1 MKTIVMPSFA
11 GGSSHAYFGSALR
24 ESRAD
29 GVAVAEGT
37 CAWQA
42 LRGLGVGTRAEGK
55 GGGASRILVNSGML
69 SYGMHAHLD
78 HFLCWRCRC
87 GRYVFATKLATERQK
102 KVLIAPELEQAE
114 GMFGHSSA
122 SVGGFPSGHDPV
134 EGRRERLGYRLSPR
148 VFQIDVLMLKRR
160 NPYIIGAGARA
171 SWRQRSWRLND
182 NSRALTG
189 AGARA
194 GWR

>member
-42 LRGLGVGTRAEGK
+42 LRGLEVGTRAEGK
-55 GGGASRILVNSGML
+55 GGGCEPDIGEFWNAFSR
-69 SYGMHAHLD
+69 HACAHLD

-87 GRYVFATKLATERQK
+87 GRNVFATKLATERQK
-102 KVLIAPELEQAE
+102 KVLIAPEREQAK

-122 SVGGFPSGHDPV
+122 SVGGFPSRHDPV
-134 EGRRERLGYRLSPR
+134 EGRRERLGYRLSPPR
-148 VFQIDVLMLKRR
+148 V
-160 NPYIIGAGARA
+160 YI
-171 SWRQRSWRLND
+171 SRSMY
-182 NSRALTG
+182 
-189 AGARA
+189 
-194 GWR
+194 

>member
-114 GMFGHSSA
+114 GMFVIAVPVSGA
-122 SVGGFPSGHDPV
+122 SPPDTTPWRGDVKGLVTGYPPVFIFPDRCTDVKKKNSIQN
-134 EGRRERLGYRLSPR
+134 RRRRTSKLEATKLATERQL
-148 VFQIDVLMLKRR
+148 
-160 NPYIIGAGARA
+160 
-171 SWRQRSWRLND
+171 
-182 NSRALTG
+182 
-189 AGARA
+189 
-194 GWR
+194 